1 MSNGGEQTLMSGLLL
16 FTLVLA
22 LRGLWSLSK
31 FCWRWTYHRISNYH
45 RLSKWKAL
53 KLKFNT
59 LLGELSTSL
68 TEADI
73 EQIRELVDA
82 GELGVAFENFCTQL
96 YEWDA
101 VCSREQI
108 DRIAYIGKAMGIKP
122 DYWQNI
128 ATR

>member
-1 MSNGGEQTLMSGLLL
+1 MCGLLL
-16 FTLVLA
+16 YTLLLA
-22 LRGLWSLSK
+22 LRKLWSLSNL
-31 FCWRWTYHRISNYH
+31 CWRWTYYRISNYH
-45 RLSKWKAL
+45 RISKIKAL
-53 KLKFNT
+53 ELKFNT
-59 LLGELSTSL
+59 LLRELSTSL
-68 TEADI
+68 TETDI

-108 DRIAYIGKAMGIKP
+108 DQIAYIGGAMGIKP
-122 DYWQNI
+122 NYWQNI